1 MQGSC
6 RNLLVALAL
15 TTVGVAAF
23 FLFLYLTGHDPD
35 DSPLTLKEWM
45 IAGVLIGPGFGYLMK
60 WRRARRV
67 GCRAQRSRPSM
78 SNSSQPLSCDAASSG
93 SSRFAFVV
101 LARFLRDFFNF
112 AS

>member
-45 IAGVLIGPGFGYLMK
+45 IAGVLIGPGFGYLIK
-60 WRRARRV
+60 WRRARKSWLS
-67 GCRAQRSRPSM
+67 RSAKQAIDVEFVP
-78 SNSSQPLSCDAASSG
+78 AS
-93 SSRFAFVV
+93 
-101 LARFLRDFFNF
+101 
-112 AS
+112 